1 MTKVT
6 WEPADAGSGLPP
18 RLEKLKAEVVNQSD
32 RTSRGFMHRLASVWV
47 GRRGR
52 DYLVLQCERKIDQH
66 RVLATCTSSAAAY
79 LLRGQLEA
87 LQRLTEE
94 AEGRDKPMV
103 KGARNLA
110 RSAGLLLPIRGR

>member
-1 MTKVT
+1 MTKVI
-6 WEPADAGSGLPP
+6 WEPADAGSGIPP
-18 RLEKLKAEVVNQSD
+18 RLKMLTAHVVNQQD
-32 RTSRGFMHRLASVWV
+32 RTARAFMHRLASVWV
-47 GRRGR
+47 GRQGR
-52 DYLVLQCERKIDQH
+52 DYLVLQCERKVDRH

-94 AEGRDKPMV
+94 AEGRDKLMV
-103 KGARNLA
+103 KGAREMA